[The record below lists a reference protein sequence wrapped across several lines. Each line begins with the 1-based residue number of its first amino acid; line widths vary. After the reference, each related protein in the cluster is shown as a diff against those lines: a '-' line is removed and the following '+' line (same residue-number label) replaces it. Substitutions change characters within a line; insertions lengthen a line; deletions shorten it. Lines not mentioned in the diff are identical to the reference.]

1 MDKGVIW
8 EGKGAGGGEGESG
21 ERVRAGYLRGEE
33 GRGGRGVWLVH
44 ISTRRPFKVQYLQ
57 GSMAHLKRFSLQ
69 RPLSPGGGGD
79 RAGRWVGTFGGQY
92 KPKNGQSIFYVE
104 KIVSQQWNNASDPT
118 LTYLSVPL

>member
-1 MDKGVIW
+1 MVDKGVIW
-8 EGKGAGGGEGESG
+8 EGKGAGRGEGESG

-69 RPLSPGGGGD
+69 RPLSPGGAGTGRGQGGQMGGD
-79 RAGRWVGTFGGQY
+79 FWGT
-92 KPKNGQSIFYVE
+92 I
-104 KIVSQQWNNASDPT
+104 
-118 LTYLSVPL
+118 